1 MEQSRALVPVPP
13 FFFIVKVVQIA
24 ISVLVLGLSAASI
37 ALEDGYGFY
46 GGQSYA
52 IFVVSNIAP
61 DCPRSPRFL
70 NC

>member
-1 MEQSRALVPVPP
+1 MEQSRANLVEVPP

-37 ALEDGYGFY
+37 ALEDGFGFY

-52 IFVVSNIAP
+52 IFVVSNMAP
-61 DCPRSPRFL
+61 DAHVF
-70 NC
+70 